1 MAFYE
6 VTTTTT
12 PDSTIVLPPQISFP
26 EVRYAAPSGTLALG
40 DVIEG
45 VITLKDSSG
54 NVKPLEFE
62 GFKVTIN
69 DWPTDPNQE
78 ILAVLYMNFAV
89 SNKMPVV
96 IG

>member
-6 VTTTTT
+6 VSTSTT
-12 PDSTIVLPPQISFP
+12 PDSTIVLPSQVAFP
-26 EVRYAAPSGTLALG
+26 EVRYASPSGSLAQG

-45 VITLKDSSG
+45 VITLRDSSG

-62 GFKVTIN
+62 GFRVTLN

-78 ILAVLYMNFAV
+78 ILAVLYMNFAIA
-89 SNKMPVV
+89 NKMPF
-96 IG
+96 